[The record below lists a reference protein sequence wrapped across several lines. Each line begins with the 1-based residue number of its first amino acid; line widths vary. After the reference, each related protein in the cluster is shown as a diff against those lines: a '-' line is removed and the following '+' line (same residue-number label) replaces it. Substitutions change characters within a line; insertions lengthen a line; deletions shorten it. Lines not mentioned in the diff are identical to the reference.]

1 MYKMNWGF
9 IFLAVIIY
17 IVIVG
22 CLCSSIRVVP
32 YTSDRAYK
40 SVTENFEELNATNNY
55 VTALGETPEPISCRK
70 VHGFKDLQC
79 CPNAKP
85 KQIAE
90 FGIVKGKPRCAD
102 GKQLN
107 SFGRTCLN
115 EDQIIKRLKI
125 RGGNNIAPE
134 SQIGP

>member
-1 MYKMNWGF
+1 MNWSYIF
-9 IFLAVIIY
+9 IAIFIY
-17 IVIVG
+17 FVIVG
-22 CLCSSIRVVP
+22 CLCSSIRVIP
-32 YTSDRAYK
+32 YNRSDLAY
-40 SVTENFEELNATNNY
+40 STVTENFEERTAENNY
-55 VTALGETPEPISCRK
+55 VTPLGNMPEEVMCKK

>member
-1 MYKMNWGF
+1 MYKMNWGY

-32 YTSDRAYK
+32 YSSDRAYK
-40 SVTENFEELNATNNY
+40 SVTENFEELNATNNF
-55 VTALGETPEPISCRK
+55 VTTLGEAPEPITCRK
-70 VHGFKDLQC
+70 VHGFKDLHC

-85 KQIAE
+85 KQIAA
-90 FGIVKGKPRCAD
+90 FGIVKGKPRCTNE
-102 GKQLN
+102 KQPN
-107 SFGRTCLN
+107 GFNAPCLN
-115 EDQIIKRLKI
+115 ESQIVTYLQN
-125 RGGNNIAPE
+125 RGSNNSPPE